1 MDVDA
6 KIDLHSHSLASDGEL
21 APAEVAALARAA
33 GVRVWALSDHDTVA
47 GLPAAADAA
56 ERVGLRFVPGIELSA
71 FLGAKEVHVLGHFL
85 DPAHPALRRFEDA
98 VAGHRRR
105 RMEQMLE
112 KLAGLNVSIRAADV
126 ERWSGGK
133 TIGRPHIARAIVEAG
148 YVGTIK
154 EAFDRFLG
162 DGKPA
167 FVPRFRL
174 DVAEAVALVR
184 GAGGTA
190 TIAHPGVSRLD
201 ARRVESLR
209 AAGVDG
215 VEVFHPDQDPGM
227 RERFLRLAESLDMVA
242 TAGSD
247 FHGPLVS
254 PDRRFG
260 DVTMREEDL
269 ARLEARR
276 P

>member
-1 MDVDA
+1 MGFDG

-71 FLGAKEVHVLGHFL
+71 FLGTKEVHVLGHFL
-85 DPAHPALRRFEDA
+85 DPAHPTLRRFEDTL
-98 VAGHRRR
+98 AGHRRR
-105 RMEQMLE
+105 RMEQILQ
-112 KLAGLNVSIRAADV
+112 KLAGLNVSIRVADV
-126 ERWSGGK
+126 ERWCGGK
-133 TIGRPHIARAIVEAG
+133 TIGRPHVARAIAEAG

-201 ARRVESLR
+201 ARGIESLR
-209 AAGVDG
+209 DAGVVG
-215 VEVFHPDQDPGM
+215 VEVFHADQDPGM
-227 RERFLRLAESLDMVA
+227 RERFLRFAESLDMVP

-247 FHGPLVS
+247 FHGELVS

-260 DVTMREEDL
+260 EVTMGEEDL